1 MTFQVKNKKLKEKKQ
16 THNPYFVDGK
26 DISKE
31 PIYLLEEGEDSG
43 LTPAQFKALWQ
54 YGVDSG
60 IVWRLQGWYGRTAQD
75 LLDSGYIH
83 YPTKHKQV
91 GIGLNSATDYYG
103 NPIPTEKE
111 AKQGHFD

>member
-1 MTFQVKNKKLKEKKQ
+1 MKYKIKNKKLKEKKQ

-26 DISKE
+26 DVSKE

-43 LTPAQFKALWQ
+43 LTPEQFKALWQ
-54 YGVDSG
+54 YGVDTG

-75 LLDSGYIH
+75 LLNSGYIK
-83 YPTKHKQV
+83 YPKQRTK
-91 GIGLNSATDYYG
+91 DYYG
-103 NPIPTEKE
+103 NPIPTLKE